1 MSHAGDAGGAGD
13 VGSAGEHKGDEAPGV
28 RTLVLSVT
36 GLHCAACVARVEA
49 ALRAV
54 PGVSDVAV
62 NLVAGLARV
71 RLDWDRAG
79 VTDLVAAVRKAG
91 YDATP
96 AGAPGAAAAAPG
108 GAGAGGA
115 GGDAGAAGA
124 AGPDVADRVE
134 VARRRRTR
142 DLRLRFA
149 VAIAL
154 AVPIFLGTMFPGVLP
169 LLGDRRL
176 LLALATPVQFFS
188 GWPFLSGAVAAL
200 RHGAADMNVL
210 IAIGTTVAYGFSAA
224 TALFPAYFLARGIA
238 PAAYLDTAAFIV
250 ALILLGRLLEEG
262 ARGRASRAI
271 KSLLRLAPRTA
282 RVVRDGAE
290 VEVAAAGLLPG
301 DEVVVRPGERI
312 PVDGTV
318 TSGHSAVDESMVT
331 GESLPVEKGPGDAVV
346 GATVNLTGSFRFRAT
361 RVGAETVLAQIIRL
375 VEQAQASRA
384 PVQRLA
390 DAVAAR
396 FVPGVVAVAVAA
408 FLIWYFA
415 GPPPRL
421 AHAVLSLVA
430 VLVIAC
436 PCALG
441 LATPAAIAV
450 GTARGAELGI
460 LIRDAASLERAGR
473 VRAVAFD
480 KTGTLT
486 LGRPVVTDVLPAPG
500 ISRRELLRMAGAAE
514 RPSEHPLGR
523 AVVERAEQEAQE
535 EQEAQAQ
542 QGKRQAE
549 QRASDFRALPGRGV
563 EAVVAQT
570 RVAVGS
576 LRLARERGVLTPDIV
591 AAARR
596 LEDEGKTPLVVAFA
610 AVAGQAAAT
619 AAEPAAGTAAAAA
632 AGPWR
637 IAGLIAV
644 ADALKPTAR
653 RAIDALRR
661 LGVEVV
667 LLTGDTRAVAAA
679 IARQAGIERVS
690 AEVLPADKAAAVRD
704 LQRQGPVAMIGDGIN
719 DAPALAAADVG
730 IAIGTGT
737 DVAIEAADIT
747 LVSGDPLGVPAAL
760 QLSRR
765 TLRTIKQNLFWA
777 FIYNGL
783 GIPLAAGALFPLTGA
798 FLDPTFAAAAMAL
811 SSVSVVTNS
820 LRLRSFRPW

>member
-1 MSHAGDAGGAGD
+1 MSHAGDAGDADDARDAGD
-13 VGSAGEHKGDEAPGV
+13 ADDARDARDHKGDEAPGA
-28 RTLVLSVT
+28 RALVLSVT

-71 RLDWDRAG
+71 RLDGDRAG
-79 VTDLVAAVRKAG
+79 VADLVAAVRKAG
-91 YDATP
+91 YDAAP
-96 AGAPGAAAAAPG
+96 AETPGAAAAAPG
-108 GAGAGGA
+108 GP
-115 GGDAGAAGA
+115 GAAGA
-124 AGPDVADRVE
+124 AAPDAADRVE
-134 VARRRRTR
+134 IARRRRAR

-154 AVPIFLGTMFPGVLP
+154 AVPIFLGTMFPGVFP

-250 ALILLGRLLEEG
+250 ILILLGRLLEEG

-318 TSGHSAVDESMVT
+318 VSGHSAVDESMVT
-331 GESLPVEKGPGDAVV
+331 GESLPVEKEPGDAVV

-396 FVPGVVAVAVAA
+396 FVPGVVAVAAAA

-523 AVVERAEQEAQE
+523 AIVERAAEEEKGEQE
-535 EQEAQAQ
+535 EQAAQAQ
-542 QGKRQAE
+542 QEKRQA
-549 QRASDFRALPGRGV
+549 QPAADFRALPGRGV
-563 EAVVAQT
+563 EAVVAQR
-570 RVAVGS
+570 RVVVGS
-576 LRLARERGVLTPDIV
+576 LRLARERGVLTPDLV

-596 LEDEGKTPLVVAFA
+596 LEDEGKTPLVVAFTA
-610 AVAGQAAAT
+610 AAGQAA
-619 AAEPAAGTAAAAA
+619 EGAA

-637 IAGLIAV
+637 AAGLIAV

-661 LGVEVV
+661 LGVEAV
-667 LLTGDTRAVAAA
+667 LLTGDTRAVATA

-704 LQRQGPVAMIGDGIN
+704 LQRQGPVALVGDGIN
-719 DAPALAAADVG
+719 DAPALVAADVG

-820 LRLRSFRPW
+820 LRLRGFRPR